1 MSRISIL
8 TMRPPKRPAPP
19 PPRRPVVPEPPVASP
34 EPEPPVAPPE
44 PEPAALDEDVSL
56 VDDTEP
62 TPKEITR
69 SFLNTRNKADLVK
82 FGQEL
87 GLELDIE
94 LKKADLINRIAT
106 HIGI

>member
-87 GLELDIE
+87 GLELDLE
-94 LKKADLINRIAT
+94 LKKTDLVNRIAT

>member
-1 MSRISIL
+1 VAS
-8 TMRPPKRPAPP
+8 
-19 PPRRPVVPEPPVASP
+19 PEPELPVASP

-56 VDDTEP
+56 VDETEP

-94 LKKADLINRIAT
+94 LKKADMINRIAT